1 MGQIPRERLGAQRN
15 PRRMRILDRAI
26 PRQVMGR
33 GEAPK
38 PGATIERLTH
48 QALHGDLYGVSR
60 ESLAQCRVNCGKR
73 GPNATDAAHHSV
85 APDKGRAAEN
95 S

>member
-1 MGQIPRERLGAQRN
+1 
-15 PRRMRILDRAI
+15 
-26 PRQVMGR
+26 MGR